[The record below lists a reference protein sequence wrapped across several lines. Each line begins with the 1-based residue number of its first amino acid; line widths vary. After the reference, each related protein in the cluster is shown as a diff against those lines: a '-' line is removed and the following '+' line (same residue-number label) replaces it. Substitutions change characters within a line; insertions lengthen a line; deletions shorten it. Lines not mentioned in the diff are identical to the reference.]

1 MKIKMNM
8 FVAQILWASLFAMS
22 AFTVAHSHELSGN
35 RVTMVLRDETHI
47 ALTFYVDYPNV
58 LYQLLVPAKTQRSQR
73 EFLLAY
79 SAMKPEEFRQ
89 QVLRAQSRLQAETSA
104 RLNDGTD
111 VVITGWVWPDP
122 ARMQTLIQH
131 EVMESMVGGDARAN
145 KNANGN
151 APATATATATAHAH
165 AHESPTEIR
174 ANISHDTP
182 IKSATI
188 QFAEAFGKM
197 LLVSYRPQQVW
208 VAPKQASTLIK
219 F

>member
-1 MKIKMNM
+1 MKIKMNMNM

-22 AFTVAHSHELSGN
+22 AFTFAHGHELSAN

-58 LYQLLVPAKTQRSQR
+58 LYQLLVPAKTQRNHR

-79 SAMKPEEFRQ
+79 SAMKPEDFRQ

-151 APATATATATAHAH
+151 APATATAHAH

-174 ANISHDTP
+174 ASISHNTP

-208 VAPKQASTLIK
+208 VAPKHASTLIK

>member
-1 MKIKMNM
+1 MKMNMNM

-22 AFTVAHSHELSGN
+22 AFTFAHGHELSAN

-58 LYQLLVPAKTQRSQR
+58 LYQLLAPAKSQRNHR

-79 SAMKPEEFRQ
+79 SAMKPEDFRQ

-104 RLNDGTD
+104 QLNDGTD

-151 APATATATATAHAH
+151 APATATAHAH

-174 ANISHDTP
+174 ASISHNTP

>member
-1 MKIKMNM
+1 MKMNMNMNM

-22 AFTVAHSHELSGN
+22 AFTFAHGHELSGN

-58 LYQLLVPAKTQRSQR
+58 LYQLLAPAKSHR

-79 SAMKPEEFRQ
+79 SAMKPADFRQ

-131 EVMESMVGGDARAN
+131 EVMESMVGGGVR
-145 KNANGN
+145 ANGN
-151 APATATATATAHAH
+151 GNITATATATAPPTATAH

-174 ANISHDTP
+174 ASISHNTP

-197 LLVSYRPQQVW
+197 LLVSYRPRQVW
-208 VAPKQASTLIK
+208 VAPKHASTLIT